1 MRKRRK
7 RQADLSSSGE
17 EDEVVLH
24 GDSNGFVLLVTLDL
38 HQPSLKG
45 VQQSAGLQK
54 NKNKE
59 DRDSVEVLE
68 KKRLKN
74 KKKQK
79 MKRSGEWEYLCGGEK
94 IQMKKRKNRRN
105 HIVEI

>member
-45 VQQSAGLQK
+45 VQQSAGL
-54 NKNKE
+54 
-59 DRDSVEVLE
+59 
-68 KKRLKN
+68 
-74 KKKQK
+74 
-79 MKRSGEWEYLCGGEK
+79 
-94 IQMKKRKNRRN
+94 
-105 HIVEI
+105 